1 MRIIL
6 IIFSFFFCI
15 SSYVL
20 AQEASQYAK
29 KVSDSNRNR
38 LKEQQAIEPSN
49 TSNKANV
56 LIDDNNRKILN
67 SKGSGIRVNEKIF
80 RARQEYDVSPKN
92 IKSVSGNTSF
102 GIVNIS
108 SSKPRALVRE
118 PAPIHKQQ

>member
-15 SSYVL
+15 SSYVS
-20 AQEASQYAK
+20 AQEANQYAK

-49 TSNKANV
+49 TSNKTNV
-56 LIDDNNRKILN
+56 LIEDNNRKILN
-67 SKGSGIRVNEKIF
+67 SKGGGIRVNEKVF

-92 IKSVSGNTSF
+92 FKNVLANPTSGTV
-102 GIVNIS
+102 GTT
-108 SSKPRALVRE
+108 SSKPRVLVRE